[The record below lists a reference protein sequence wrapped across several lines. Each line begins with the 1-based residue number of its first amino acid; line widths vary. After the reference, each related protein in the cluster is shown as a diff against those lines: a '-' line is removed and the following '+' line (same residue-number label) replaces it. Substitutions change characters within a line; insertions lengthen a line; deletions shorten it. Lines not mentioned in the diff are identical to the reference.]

1 MTSLFIRSAHLPSA
15 GPGGAPLDDNRMDFP
30 AGERPFS
37 LTALARRTPPGRCTA
52 VPDCS
57 RIATCAATP
66 TMRRACEQAFRDW
79 VRRGVAADPQ
89 HRPFVHPRP

>member
-1 MTSLFIRSAHLPSA
+1 MTSPFTRSAHLPSA
-15 GPGGAPLDDNRMDFP
+15 SPGAAPLDDNRMDLT

-37 LTALARRTPPGRCTA
+37 LATLAHPTRPSRCTA

-57 RIATCAATP
+57 RIATCPATP
-66 TMRRACEQAFRDW
+66 PMRRACENAFRDW

-89 HRPFVHPRP
+89 HRPFVHPRS